1 MLKKII
7 FIFIVLISF
16 VHANENFEAGVDFE
30 LMNNNPSD
38 FVTKKT
44 DKILVVE
51 AFWYGCPHC
60 YIFLDYL
67 SKWQTKKD
75 KDIEF
80 LETPAVFNKTWLLHA
95 RAFYTM
101 KELDNFSE
109 LHKNFFYAYHEQQR
123 TFNSIESIMKFF
135 DSQGVDIVKAK
146 NIISSEEVSKKVQ
159 KANYTLETYNIDSV
173 PAMIINNKYKIT
185 GRMAKTYDRMI
196 EISDYIV
203 DLERKNRAK

>member
-1 MLKKII
+1 
-7 FIFIVLISF
+7 
-16 VHANENFEAGVDFE
+16 
-30 LMNNNPSD
+30 
-38 FVTKKT
+38 
-44 DKILVVE
+44 
-51 AFWYGCPHC
+51 
-60 YIFLDYL
+60 
-67 SKWQTKKD
+67 
-75 KDIEF
+75 
-80 LETPAVFNKTWLLHA
+80 
-95 RAFYTM
+95 M

-123 TFNSIESIMKFF
+123 TFSSIESIMKFF